1 MPLALDLIST
11 LVMGS
16 ILPVAT
22 TLFARSP
29 FSTLASLEGSILVP
43 VLDAITTP
51 VTTRARTPAAI
62 ELQMMIRLRRFL
74 LPLPLPSTTAS
85 CLIPNLRTVIHLL
98 LREKRRNSSSKILG
112 LRIRAS
118 RKRCRVRTAR
128 FVLPGSYQGIALAIP
143 QVLRNPIPF
152 RGWAP
157 PAASLVSRPGTYL
170 DRRPTKKKA
179 ISFG

>member
-1 MPLALDLIST
+1 MPLALHLIST

-43 VLDAITTP
+43 LLDAISAPATTKI
-51 VTTRARTPAAI
+51 TTAAAI
-62 ELQMMIRLRRFL
+62 ELHIMIRLRRFF

-98 LREKRRNSSSKILG
+98 LREKRWNSSSKNCG
-112 LRIRAS
+112 RDGACPVSRA
-118 RKRCRVRTAR
+118 A
-128 FVLPGSYQGIALAIP
+128 SYQGIALAVP

-152 RGWAP
+152 RGWP
-157 PAASLVSRPGTYL
+157 S
-170 DRRPTKKKA
+170 
-179 ISFG
+179 

>member
-43 VLDAITTP
+43 LLDAINTP

-62 ELQMMIRLRRFL
+62 ELQMMIRLRRFF

-98 LREKRRNSSSKILG
+98 LREKRGNSSSKILYS
-112 LRIRAS
+112 A
-118 RKRCRVRTAR
+118 C
-128 FVLPGSYQGIALAIP
+128 
-143 QVLRNPIPF
+143 
-152 RGWAP
+152 
-157 PAASLVSRPGTYL
+157 TYL

-179 ISFG
+179 ISSAYHLRVLQLYRLQAPRTGDCAPRTPAPLEPLSL